1 MKHFWMTA
9 AVGALC
15 AFAVQ
20 AWAAPQTE
28 LLELVATK
36 HHHLRGAQAAE
47 HAGKTHKHAK
57 SSKASGKASKS
68 KRAHRGAKSRQ
79 EEAVRSRHGGSL
91 RSRRAE
97 ARAAREEAA
106 RPRHEAGGRSRRH
119 AVVISDIKSDKA
131 RSVRVGRRDTLAGI
145 ARKTGVS
152 VEALA
157 RLNRLHKP
165 YHVHSGAYLKLPT
178 RRYYIVK
185 SGDTLYSLSR
195 RFGVDAEDLSA
206 FNSVGLGKPI
216 RSGQKLY
223 LPDEAA
229 DANARAEPEP
239 ETVERPARRT
249 SRTPSFAPIPYTP
262 LPTIPQPS
270 NEAPSSSAPNTTQP
284 VPPQQGFGPENGG
297 PAVQLFQMVPDRPRT
312 PSYQTPA
319 PSGGRPAIIQ
329 TSPPPTAAEVVAAGR
344 GKFAWPA
351 DGTLISVFGPTPN
364 GQRND
369 GVNILAPV
377 GEAVRAAADGQVV
390 YAGDQV
396 PSFGNLVLVKHDGGW
411 VTAYAHMSKIL
422 VRNRDQ
428 VVQGQQLGEVGQTG
442 SVDRPQLHF
451 EIRYAASAKDKATP
465 VDPGLLLPQH

>member
-20 AWAAPQTE
+20 AWAAPQTQ

-47 HAGKTHKHAK
+47 HPGKSHKHAK
-57 SSKASGKASKS
+57 
-68 KRAHRGAKSRQ
+68 GAKSSKSSAKASRSKSGRHSAKSRR

-119 AVVISDIKSDKA
+119 AVVVSDIKSDKA
-131 RSVRVGRRDTLAGI
+131 RSVKVGRRDTLAGI

-157 RLNRLHKP
+157 RLNRLRKP
-165 YHVHSGAYLKLPT
+165 YHVRSGAYLKLPT

-206 FNSVGLGKPI
+206 FNSVGRGKPI

-229 DANARAEPEP
+229 DANARREPEP
-239 ETVERPARRT
+239 EPVERPARRT
-249 SRTPSFAPIPYTP
+249 SRSPSFAPIPYTP
-262 LPTIPQPS
+262 LPTTPQPS
-270 NEAPSSSAPNTTQP
+270 NETPSSPAPAEETAPAAGAQTP
-284 VPPQQGFGPENGG
+284 GA
-297 PAVQLFQMVPDRPRT
+297 PAVQPFQMAPERPRT
-312 PSYQTPA
+312 PSYQAPA

-329 TSPPPTAAEVVAAGR
+329 TSPPPTAAEVVSAGR

-351 DGTLISVFGPTPN
+351 NGTLISVFGPTPN

-369 GVNILAPV
+369 GVNILAKV
-377 GEAVRAAADGQVV
+377 GEPVRAAADGQVV

-422 VRNRDQ
+422 VHNRDQ

-465 VDPGLLLPQH
+465 VDPGLLLPQP